1 MITYDDFR
9 AEEGLRL
16 ELANFLKSDVGMI
29 LMRVMRDKYKPSDV
43 PHGSD
48 ALVSARILSQYHGAH
63 TCLDEIEQLAQ
74 PLLPAIPIEATY
86 DAENTDHA
94 RMPSEFDLTP
104 QVVLPKGLA
113 PEEVEEQT

>member
-1 MITYDDFR
+1 MITYEDFR

-29 LMRVMRDKYKPSDV
+29 LMRVMRDKYKPNDV

-48 ALVSARILSQYHGAH
+48 ALVSARMLSQYHGAH

-74 PLLPAIPIEATY
+74 PVLPGIPIEATY
-86 DAENTDHA
+86 EADNTDHA
-94 RMPSEFDLTP
+94 KLPSEYDLRP
-104 QVVLPKGLA
+104 QVVLPTGLA
-113 PEEVEEQT
+113 PEEEEEQK